1 METLNDISNNANLW
15 KAFIEFQ
22 KEFKG
27 MKPDATNPFFKSSY
41 ITLDGI
47 LETVRPILSK
57 HGLAILQEAT
67 GEDGS
72 VIVKTYLIHESGQ
85 IYQTEPLAM
94 TPQKA
99 NDPQQMGSCITYAK
113 RYQLAALLGICES
126 VDDDGNAA
134 TFGHSQPKNNQNS
147 NKTISDAQIKRLYAI
162 AYGAGYNKAK
172 LDGLVKKK
180 YNKSLSELSKAEYDH
195 ICSSLENKKDETE
208 IPVDMFEGT
217 PL

>member
-1 METLNDISNNANLW
+1 MENTLNTSSLW

-57 HGLAILQEAT
+57 HRLAILQEAT
-67 GEDGS
+67 GADGS

-85 IYQTEPLAM
+85 IYQTESLAM

-134 TFGHSQPKNNQNS
+134 TFGGN
-147 NKTISDAQIKRLYAI
+147 I
-162 AYGAGYNKAK
+162 
-172 LDGLVKKK
+172 KKK
-180 YNKSLSELSKAEYDH
+180 ETDNKVHKCATCGKEVQENVAKFSYSKY
-195 ICSSLENKKDETE
+195 KKILCMDCQKKEK
-208 IPVDMFEGT
+208 
-217 PL
+217 